1 MLLSV
6 RYVRRYG
13 YGFWGLERYK
23 NIIKKAT
30 TLLASKECYRS
41 QENRRE
47 TKTKII
53 WFGLSIHD
61 MRDTHDVILGKQV
74 SIVVPPLKNNDQCN
88 VCRAYH

>member
-53 WFGLSIHD
+53 
-61 MRDTHDVILGKQV
+61 
-74 SIVVPPLKNNDQCN
+74 
-88 VCRAYH
+88 